1 MTDSFALTYSNLI
14 TTIEQYLER
23 SDSAVVNQ
31 IPVAITLCEFEIAQ
45 QMKSLGQQRV
55 VESTMTTGSAGAIIQ
70 KPARWRKTVSF
81 NVTGP
86 NGPQPVFLRKYE
98 YLLNYNT
105 GASTGIPLYYADY
118 DYGHWIVS
126 PPPDQAYPF
135 EVLYYERIQPLDS
148 NNQTNWIT
156 QNAPNAYIYGTLL
169 QFMPFLKNDQRTVFQ
184 EKYKEA
190 MDVLINEDKL
200 RIADRQAIAQDS

>member
-23 SDSAVVNQ
+23 SDTAVVNQ

-55 VESTMTTGSAGAIIQ
+55 VESTMTAGNGVIP
-70 KPARWRKTVSF
+70 KPARWRKTTSM
-81 NVTGP
+81 NVTNSSGVIS
-86 NGPQPVFLRKYE
+86 PVFLRKYE
-98 YLLNYNT
+98 YILNYNV
-105 GASTGIPLYYADY
+105 GAGQGIPLYYADY

-126 PPPDQAYPF
+126 PTPDQSYAF

-156 QNAPNAYIYGTLL
+156 QNAPNAYIYGSLL
-169 QFMPFLKNDQRTVFQ
+169 QMMPFLKNDQRTIFQ

-190 MDVLINEDKL
+190 MAVLIEEDKL
-200 RIADRQAIAQDS
+200 RVADRQAIAQDS

>member
-14 TTIEQYLER
+14 TTMQQYLER
-23 SDSAVVNQ
+23 SDAAVVNQ

-55 VESTMTTGSAGAIIQ
+55 VESTMTAGNGVIA
-70 KPARWRKTVSF
+70 KPARWRKTTSM
-81 NVTGP
+81 NVTNASGTVS
-86 NGPQPVFLRKYE
+86 PVFLRKYE
-98 YLLNYNT
+98 YILNYNT
-105 GASTGIPLYYADY
+105 GASQGLPLYYADY
-118 DYGHWIVS
+118 DYGHWIVA
-126 PPPDQAYPF
+126 PTPDQSYAF

-156 QNAPNAYIYGTLL
+156 QNAPNAYIYGSLL
-169 QFMPFLKNDQRTVFQ
+169 QMMPFLKNDQRTIFQ